1 MLKKITV
8 MIYYD
13 KKNHKKYM
21 KLFDKLD
28 YDKFEPTGSIVM
40 IKNSLFWH
48 DYKLTNDDDLG
59 EFMRYFEP
67 ISNHYSIYIK

>member
-8 MIYYD
+8 MIFYD

-28 YDKFEPTGSIVM
+28 YDKFEPVS
-40 IKNSLFWH
+40 
-48 DYKLTNDDDLG
+48 D
-59 EFMRYFEP
+59 
-67 ISNHYSIYIK
+67 HYSIYLFK